1 MRFLIKVVAAAA
13 VLTPSAVAAA
23 PMVHPLRDA
32 QLLSAYSVL
41 LPALAAAVVGLVN
54 AVHRQGQ
61 SLAEVHKSTVNHHET
76 DLRHDIDVVAEDVK
90 KAQQSLDANATAL
103 AAVSEGVSLL
113 RKELHLMRTE
123 ISAVRS
129 LVGHEVGEVRR
140 AMDLRDE
147 DQSKRINRIE
157 TKLDNM
163 KEK

>member
-1 MRFLIKVVAAAA
+1 MRA
-13 VLTPSAVAAA
+13 
-23 PMVHPLRDA
+23 
-32 QLLSAYSVL
+32 
-41 LPALAAAVVGLVN
+41 
-54 AVHRQGQ
+54 
-61 SLAEVHKSTVNHHET
+61 
-76 DLRHDIDVVAEDVK
+76 
-90 KAQQSLDANATAL
+90 
-103 AAVSEGVSLL
+103 
-113 RKELHLMRTE
+113 E

>member
-1 MRFLIKVVAAAA
+1 
-13 VLTPSAVAAA
+13 
-23 PMVHPLRDA
+23 
-32 QLLSAYSVL
+32 
-41 LPALAAAVVGLVN
+41 
-54 AVHRQGQ
+54 
-61 SLAEVHKSTVNHHET
+61 VHKSTVNHHET

-123 ISAVRS
+123 ISDVRS